1 MDVAMEKSA
10 EKVVID
16 HIPFVFPFGHFSH
29 TAVYLQSCVDKT
41 RLGRRQAARHRSLE
55 ATFVGSNPAAP
66 ALTVFICFAPPWCE
80 RHCHIYCGSG
90 VFHEFS

>member
-66 ALTVFICFAPPWCE
+66 ALQSRTECE
-80 RHCHIYCGSG
+80 ARPQCARHCHYYCGPDDTP
-90 VFHEFS
+90 